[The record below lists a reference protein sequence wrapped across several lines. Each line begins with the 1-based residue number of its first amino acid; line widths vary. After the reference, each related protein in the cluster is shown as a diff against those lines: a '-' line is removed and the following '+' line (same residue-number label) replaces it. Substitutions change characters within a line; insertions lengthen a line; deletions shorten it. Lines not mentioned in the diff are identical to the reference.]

1 MLLIVGTYS
10 RAHLGALLVAFTQR
24 TATGVHLEPVL
35 TEHPALAHA
44 ARWWLLTLAQAA
56 AIVVT
61 LVTIATHA
69 AAQCVWTRLTLARLA
84 AIGVPNEAMLTVLAA
99 VGTRACQ
106 ARWRLLSDVR
116 VGHAETGG
124 TAVSV
129 LHRAVLAKEQT
140 ARAPAV
146 VTWRRCNGV
155 GFGSRC
161 ATAATQ
167 LAATCISLEA
177 VLAVHATEDWRALV
191 TLADIA
197 AVPLHKTVLTL
208 KHALRAVVG
217 FRLPRWRRCVLTLA
231 QLVAT
236 RV

>member
-1 MLLIVGTYS
+1 M
-10 RAHLGALLVAFTQR
+10 GALLVAFTQR
-24 TATGVHLEPVL
+24 AATGVHLEPVL
-35 TEHPALAHA
+35 TEHPAQAHA

-56 AIVVT
+56 AVVIT

-84 AIGVPNEAMLTVLAA
+84 AIGVPNEAMLAVLAA
-99 VGTRACQ
+99 VGTRASSTG
-106 ARWRLLSDVR
+106 RLLPDVR
-116 VGHAETGG
+116 VGHAKTSGA
-124 TAVSV
+124 AVSV

-167 LAATCISLEA
+167 FAAACISLEA

-197 AVPLHKTVLTL
+197 SVPLHKTVLTL

-217 FRLPRWRRCVLTLA
+217 LRLPRWRRCVLTLA